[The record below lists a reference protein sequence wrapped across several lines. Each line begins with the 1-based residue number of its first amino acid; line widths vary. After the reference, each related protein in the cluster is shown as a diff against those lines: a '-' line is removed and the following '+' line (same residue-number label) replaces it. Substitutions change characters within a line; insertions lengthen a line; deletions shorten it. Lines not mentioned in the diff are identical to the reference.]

1 MRWKALNNI
10 DPQRDIEFALG
21 PVDSL
26 DHSSRLPNYGSKM
39 GVDAT
44 RKWPSEGFTRPWPDE
59 ITILISQSGTTIDT
73 LAALH
78 ESRRKGSKSLAICNV
93 PDSPLTRGS
102 DATLLTYA
110 GEEIAIAATKSFTA
124 QLAALLLLSIY
135 IAEARGASSKEVA
148 VLENGLKTLPDC
160 MDRVL
165 SVDQKCK
172 ELAIKFAG
180 SNNFLVMGRNIDYPI
195 ALEGA
200 LKLKETSY
208 IQAEGYPTG
217 EIKHGPAALIDEQ
230 LPVIVLATHN
240 PNDPGSVMRH
250 EKTVVNIREFTNRGI
265 PVVALI
271 TEGEVEIAKHT
282 PYLISIPP
290 VAELLQPML
299 AVIPLQLIAYYSGVT
314 RGHNVDQPRNLSKSV
329 LVE

>member
-1 MRWKALNNI
+1 
-10 DPQRDIEFALG
+10 
-21 PVDSL
+21 
-26 DHSSRLPNYGSKM
+26 
-39 GVDAT
+39 
-44 RKWPSEGFTRPWPDE
+44 
-59 ITILISQSGTTIDT
+59 
-73 LAALH
+73 
-78 ESRRKGSKSLAICNV
+78 V

-110 GEEIAIAATKSFTA
+110 GEEIAIAATKSFTS

-148 VLENGLKTLPDC
+148 VLQNGLKILPDC
-160 MDRVL
+160 MDLVL
-165 SVDQKCK
+165 SVDKKCQ
-172 ELAIKFAG
+172 ELAVKFAG